1 MPLSSLRAAI
11 AALVVGIGNTV
22 VALGIIGVE
31 RATTLESTIV
41 GAVAAV
47 FVLANS
53 IIHHGISVG
62 TKRDVS
68 R

>member
-1 MPLSSLRAAI
+1 MPLSSIQAAI
-11 AALVVGIGNTV
+11 AALIVGVGNTV

-31 RATTLESTIV
+31 QATTLESTIV
-41 GAVAAV
+41 GAIAAL

-53 IIHHGISVG
+53 IIHAGVSHA
-62 TKRDVS
+62 TKKDAS

>member
-1 MPLSSLRAAI
+1 MPLSSIQAAI
-11 AALVVGIGNTV
+11 AALIVGIGNTV

-31 RATTLESTIV
+31 QATTLESTIV

-47 FVLANS
+47 FVLANA

-62 TKRDVS
+62 TKKDAS
-68 R
+68 Q